1 MKRIDNPPNPYV
13 AEHRQW
19 LEPPPPARVEVYEER
34 SRSILAQNE
43 SPDLPFRWS
52 CNPYRGC
59 QHGCT
64 YCYARTSHEYLGLG
78 AGTDFETKLV
88 VKVNAPE
95 LLAKTLSGRGWSG
108 EHVNFSGVTDC
119 YQPLEAVY
127 RLTQRCLAVCLEH
140 RNPAVV
146 VTKAFLVARDA
157 ELLAELNRVAGAQV
171 WVSIPIADPTIS
183 RALEPQAPPPQ
194 RRFEAIARLSAAGV
208 PVGVMVA
215 PVIPGLSDRDIPAIL
230 RQAREAGAARA
241 TCIPLR
247 LPGSVEQVFLSRL
260 RRDLPLHANRVEQRL
275 RDVRG
280 GRLDEQRFGR
290 RFRGQGVY
298 WESVKRLFEVWR
310 DRLGFESAG
319 GGGAMEKPGHACGAR
334 TDARQSRQ
342 LTLFD

>member
-1 MKRIDNPPNPYV
+1 MKRIDNPPNPYLP
-13 AEHRQW
+13 EHRHW

-34 SRSILAQNE
+34 GRSILAQNE

-64 YCYARTSHEYLGLG
+64 YCYARTTHEYLGLG

-95 LLAKTLSGRGWSG
+95 LLAQKLSQRGWSG
-108 EHVNFSGVTDC
+108 EHVHFSGATDC
-119 YQPLEAVY
+119 YQPLEAIY
-127 RLTQRCLAVCLEH
+127 RLTQQCLTVCLEH
-140 RNPAVV
+140 RNPAAV

-157 ELLAELNRVAGAQV
+157 ELLAELNRVAGVPV
-171 WVSIPIADPTIS
+171 WVSIPVADPAIS

-208 PVGVMVA
+208 PVGVMVS
-215 PVIPGLSDRDIPAIL
+215 PVVPGLSDRDIPAIL

-241 TCIPLR
+241 TFTPLR

-280 GRLDEQRFGR
+280 GRLDERRFGR

-298 WESVKRLFEVWR
+298 WDSVKQLFEVWR
-310 DRLGFESAG
+310 ERLGLDTAG
-319 GGGAMEKPGHACGAR
+319 SDTTLPKSGRGCR
-334 TDARQSRQ
+334 TQTDPRQSRQ
-342 LTLFD
+342 GMLFE